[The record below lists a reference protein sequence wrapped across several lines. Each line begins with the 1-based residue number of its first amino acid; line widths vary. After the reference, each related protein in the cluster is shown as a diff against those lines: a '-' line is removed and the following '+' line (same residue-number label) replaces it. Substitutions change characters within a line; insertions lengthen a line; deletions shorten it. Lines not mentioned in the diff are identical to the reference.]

1 METKKSRQEALEAI
15 NNSPK
20 SHYELCRIAKKALK
34 NKPKEKYKMKVFR
47 QVKDDSGNIK
57 RGKEF
62 AELRASTKAKLK
74 KSTLTFGNA
83 YTDTLFTFGEI
94 EPIK

>member
-1 METKKSRQEALEAI
+1 MKNSRQEALENI
-15 NNSPK
+15 NSAPK
-20 SHYELCRIAKKALK
+20 SHFELCKIAKKALQ
-34 NKPKEKYKMKVFR
+34 NRPKEKYKMKVYR
-47 QVKDDSGNIK
+47 QIS
-57 RGKEF
+57 GKEF

-83 YTDTLFTFGEI
+83 YPDSTFTYGEI